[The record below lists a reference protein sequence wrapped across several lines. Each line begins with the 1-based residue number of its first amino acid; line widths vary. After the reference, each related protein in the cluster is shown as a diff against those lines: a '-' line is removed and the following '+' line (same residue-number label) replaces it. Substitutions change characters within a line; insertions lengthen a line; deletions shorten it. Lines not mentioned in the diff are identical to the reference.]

1 VGLKIMILLL
11 GDGLFNIFNQKVLS
25 VQYLNHRVLPYAII
39 KSPSGKREG
48 FYHSP
53 KGQYIIALGN
63 AHCKNKTFHL
73 KFPMQYNAYH
83 LGCPLPDK
91 ILINHYWIMA
101 IQFSER

>member
-1 VGLKIMILLL
+1 MWG
-11 GDGLFNIFNQKVLS
+11 FVLC
-25 VQYLNHRVLPYAII
+25 YLNHRVLAYAIL
-39 KSPSGKREG
+39 KTLRARVKG

-53 KGQYIIALGN
+53 KGQYIIAFGN
-63 AHCKNKTFHL
+63 AHCKNKTYHL